1 MLLLSKPDKPL
12 DKRPSFFSSLC
23 SLFFIF
29 YFYFF
34 TWAFLIKRTI
44 YCLLSLCPSCSFPVC
59 NPSTPIS
66 SFDDSKQA
74 SKEKCT
80 S

>member
-29 YFYFF
+29 FY
-34 TWAFLIKRTI
+34 WAFLIKRTI
-44 YCLLSLCPSCSFPVC
+44 YCLLSLCPSCSFPVS